1 MRKRWFLTVLS
12 VSDDPVA
19 PVAGMTISVRIRRDL
34 VIVDPDRFLAAA
46 REAYRD
52 RNPGCS
58 QTDASDA
65 VADVTEAMFALL
77 DRAAA
82 FPSNADAPG
91 MPPIWPDPQ
100 RPECGPGAPAPGVRV
115 TDRADGLSPA
125 GWLQH
130 VVLGEAQ
137 PLQDYGC
144 FAPADPFALPPD
156 QHLDI

>member
-1 MRKRWFLTVLS
+1 MLS
-12 VSDDPVA
+12 VSDPIA

-52 RNPGCS
+52 LNPECS
-58 QTDASDA
+58 QTDAA
-65 VADVTEAMFALL
+65 NAVTNVADAMFALL
-77 DRAAA
+77 DRAAS
-82 FPSNADAPG
+82 FPAGTGAPAT
-91 MPPIWPDPQ
+91 PPIWPDPR

-144 FAPADPFALPPD
+144 FAPADPFALPSDRHPD
-156 QHLDI
+156 I